1 MICKWCGETLK
12 TGAKTCRRCKREIPA
27 KSDCGGFYDLV
38 PTPGTQPP
46 AAASPAPVMP
56 AMPESAP
63 YGAAAPGKKKRDMNP
78 KILFAGAAALIL
90 ILLVMVIS
98 LSGKLEEAN
107 DRIARLQDE
116 RSDKQN
122 TELTEGAGNINGFD
136 STEPSGAFDTAEP
149 DEDEI
154 PESMDTITIE
164 NGTATFAFDKDHC
177 DALQHG
183 SIYIEVLD
191 SEQQRVAV
199 VSLTLEKEAE
209 NRALIVDVTQLAEGC
224 RIVNV
229 NYKDGENPLSED
241 VKPGAPYELE
251 DASETNI
258 TCSLTGYY
266 EDESQFTIEITDI
279 EIQ

>member
-38 PTPGTQPP
+38 PAPGTQPP
-46 AAASPAPVMP
+46 AAPSPAPVMP

-136 STEPSGAFDTAEP
+136 STEPSGDRK
-149 DEDEI
+149 
-154 PESMDTITIE
+154 S
-164 NGTATFAFDKDHC
+164 
-177 DALQHG
+177 
-183 SIYIEVLD
+183 
-191 SEQQRVAV
+191 V
-199 VSLTLEKEAE
+199 V
-209 NRALIVDVTQLAEGC
+209 
-224 RIVNV
+224 
-229 NYKDGENPLSED
+229 
-241 VKPGAPYELE
+241 
-251 DASETNI
+251 
-258 TCSLTGYY
+258 
-266 EDESQFTIEITDI
+266 
-279 EIQ
+279 